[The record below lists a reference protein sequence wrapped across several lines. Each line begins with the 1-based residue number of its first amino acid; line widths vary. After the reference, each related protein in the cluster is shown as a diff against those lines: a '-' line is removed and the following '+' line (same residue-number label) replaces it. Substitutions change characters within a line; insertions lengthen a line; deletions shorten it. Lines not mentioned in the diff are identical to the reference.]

1 MIPETVNTPAHQDDM
16 LIRLSVEL
24 LEGFQRLHLILRIPT
39 LNNFKVNKK
48 KELCMC
54 PLFRNSVFSNDQAG
68 NSQSGDKQRES
79 ATRITPI
86 FSCHQWFTNFSY
98 SNNYILHSK
107 TDLNNL

>member
-48 KELCMC
+48 K
-54 PLFRNSVFSNDQAG
+54 RVVYVSIV
-68 NSQSGDKQRES
+68 
-79 ATRITPI
+79 
-86 FSCHQWFTNFSY
+86 
-98 SNNYILHSK
+98 
-107 TDLNNL
+107 